1 MMTNLDNVK
10 NRLID
15 RILVTH
21 NLDFL
26 VAVENLFSS
35 AQKEDI
41 YNLSSEQVELL
52 MMSEQDISEGRLID
66 EDVLN
71 K

>member
-1 MMTNLDNVK
+1 MTNLDIIK

-35 AQKEDI
+35 AQKEEI
-41 YNLSSEQVELL
+41 YNLSSEQLELL
-52 MMSEQDISEGRLID
+52 MMSERDISEGRLI
-66 EDVLN
+66 EEG
-71 K
+71 

>member
-1 MMTNLDNVK
+1 MTNLDNVK

-15 RILVTH
+15 RILVT
-21 NLDFL
+21 NTLDFL

-41 YNLSSEQVELL
+41 YNLSSGMVN
-52 MMSEQDISEGRLID
+52 EGENPRQCLS
-66 EDVLN
+66 VSALPAVF
-71 K
+71 